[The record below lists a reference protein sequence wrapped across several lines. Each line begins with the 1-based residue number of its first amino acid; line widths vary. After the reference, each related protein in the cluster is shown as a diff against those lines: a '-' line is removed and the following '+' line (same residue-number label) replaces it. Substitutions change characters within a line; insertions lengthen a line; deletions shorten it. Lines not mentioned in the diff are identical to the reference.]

1 MLFNAIIPYMQGLD
15 LYAIDFKYIYIFKKK
30 KRNVTEMCL
39 SRYQINLACSKAAA
53 FVKIWS
59 DLLQFQEYFGFW
71 DHILWKTNCQPL
83 AFMCKNW
90 ISKQWFNISKHES
103 FASWHRRKKEN
114 DK

>member
-53 FVKIWS
+53 FVKI
-59 DLLQFQEYFGFW
+59 
-71 DHILWKTNCQPL
+71 
-83 AFMCKNW
+83 
-90 ISKQWFNISKHES
+90 
-103 FASWHRRKKEN
+103 
-114 DK
+114 